1 MCIRQL
7 LCLQHCCV
15 NIVSRRYV
23 ATIPSAVR
31 PQVLVDER
39 LAENAH
45 AMGVQFRDSM
55 NQIRA
60 KCVTAAMN
68 EHRVPLSTARTVAH
82 CDAS

>member
-1 MCIRQL
+1 MNESVHMDVHTTAALCVAL
-7 LCLQHCCV
+7 LRERCLSSV
-15 NIVSRRYV
+15 
-23 ATIPSAVR
+23 
-31 PQVLVDER
+31 VDER